1 MCTRKVYRI
10 LRYPW
15 SSIFIRLY
23 LWHLEPIQNQFLED
37 GSRERWLEIEAEDVV
52 VLLVAHLNL
61 VQMTFDLSDLLL
73 EVLLP
78 TRFFE
83 AQRVAQGWISIGG
96 DRKMLALFFIPGSW
110 WDGDC
115 RSIRI
120 EWCALRGRF
129 SGSSFASYTERAQ
142 FEEHVAGVVIALW
155 FVVNDGRC
163 WSMLGPVELG
173 RWIVTNP
180 L

>member
-1 MCTRKVYRI
+1 MYTRKVCRI
-10 LRYPW
+10 LRYSW
-15 SSIFIRLY
+15 SSIFIKLY
-23 LWHLEPIQNQFLED
+23 LWLLESIQNQFLED
-37 GSRERWLEIEAEDVV
+37 GFRKRWLKIEAEDVV
-52 VLLVAHLNL
+52 IPLAAHLNL

-120 EWCALRGRF
+120 EWCAHRGGF
-129 SGSSFASYTERAQ
+129 SESSFASYMERAQ

-155 FVVNDGRC
+155 FAVNIERY
-163 WSMLGPVELG
+163 WSMLGPIKSG
-173 RWIVTNP
+173 RWIVMDP